1 MTIQKNI
8 SLKEY
13 NTFHVEASAKYFC
26 EVNDLIELESL
37 FADDRFRDEK
47 KLILGGGSNI
57 LFTKDFNGIV
67 IKNNIGGIE
76 VISEDQE
83 SILIKVG
90 AGNDWDEFVE
100 YTVSS
105 GFNGLENLSLIPG
118 TVGASPIQN
127 IGAYGVEVKDVIETV
142 NGFDLEDFKEK
153 TFTNSECRFD
163 YRDSIF
169 KSELKNKFM
178 VTSVVFN
185 LSKDGKVKSNYEAI
199 KNYISEKNIR
209 EITPSEIRKAVI
221 EIRKSKLPDPQEI
234 GNAGSFFRNPVI
246 TKEKFESV
254 KSKYPDL
261 RGYKVNDN
269 SIKISAGWLIEK
281 CGLKGKRSKDVE
293 IYDKQALVIVNYGS
307 ASGIEIKNI
316 AEEIRD
322 IVLDEFNIS
331 LQFEVN
337 IL

>member
-8 SLKEY
+8 SLKEF

-26 EVNDLIELESL
+26 EINDINELESVIT
-37 FADDRFRDEK
+37 DSRFRNEQ
-47 KLILGGGSNI
+47 KLILGGGSNL

-76 VISEDQE
+76 LLSEDEE
-83 SILIKVG
+83 SVIIKVG
-90 AGNDWDEFVE
+90 AGNNWDEFVE

-127 IGAYGVEVKDVIETV
+127 IGAYGVEVKDVIKSV
-142 NGFDLEDFKEK
+142 NGFSLDNYEMR
-153 TFTNSECRFD
+153 TFSNSECKFG

-169 KSELKNKFM
+169 KNELRNKFI

-185 LSKDGKVKSNYEAI
+185 LSENRKVKSNYEAI
-199 KNYISEKNIR
+199 KNYFSEKNIT

-221 EIRKSKLPDPQEI
+221 EIRKSKLPDPREI
-234 GNAGSFFRNPVI
+234 GNAGSFFKNPI
-246 TKEKFESV
+246 ISEENFEKI
-254 KSKYPDL
+254 KSDYPDL
-261 RGYKVNDN
+261 NGYKVDDN
-269 SIKISAGWLIEK
+269 SVKISAGWLIEK
-281 CGLKGKRSKDVE
+281 CGLKGRRIKDVG
-293 IYDKQALVIVNYGS
+293 IYDKQALVIVNYGN
-307 ASGIEIKNI
+307 ASGMEIKNL

-322 IVLDEFNIS
+322 IVLDKFNIS
-331 LQFEVN
+331 LRFEVN